1 MQLEILTTL
10 SFCSRLSVHLVLML
24 SIGVCF
30 WDWCLLVNG
39 NRSYIEYTWIMLQH
53 SFNRL
58 QLNLPCLQIEWAFE
72 PFCLWN
78 HLWLLVLAF
87 DCITNF
93 KNFQNN
99 NLSTNMKVPQTSFNF
114 SSFLKKMWAQ
124 DFHYWS
130 KCFVWKSKLVWTS
143 LYGKVGAHNI
153 IGYSHSAF
161 LVSMVFSWILE

>member
-1 MQLEILTTL
+1 MF
-10 SFCSRLSVHLVLML
+10 FCSRLSVHLVLML
-24 SIGVCF
+24 LIGVCVLYVF
-30 WDWCLLVNG
+30 WTDV
-39 NRSYIEYTWIMLQH
+39 SYSMETALTLCTHGLLQH

-58 QLNLPCLQIEWAFE
+58 QLNLLCLQIEWAFE

-114 SSFLKKMWAQ
+114 SSFLKKMWTQ

-143 LYGKVGAHNI
+143 LCGKVGAHNV

-161 LVSMVFSWILE
+161 LVSMIFSWILE